1 MLRILFVCTGN
12 TCRSPMAKAI
22 YQKKSEEYGI
32 ESIFSSAALGFCSE
46 SGVSPNAVRVCNEID
61 IDLSHHQPR
70 IIRERDINIADIYVV
85 MTQSHAQTL
94 MTVGVPQSKI
104 YILGGGIPDPYGS
117 DLVTYRRC
125 RRMIEAGLDEFCK
138 MLIEKY
144 PRETKKDKEN
154 NSNESDNYTY
164 E

>member
-1 MLRILFVCTGN
+1 
-12 TCRSPMAKAI
+12 MAKAI
-22 YQKKSEEYGI
+22 YQKKSEAYGI
-32 ESIFSSAALGFCSE
+32 ESIFSSAALGFCHE

-61 IDLSHHQPR
+61 IDLSYHKPR
-70 IIRERDINIADIYVV
+70 IIRERDINITDIFVV
-85 MTQSHAQTL
+85 MTQGHAQTL
-94 MTVGVPQSKI
+94 MAEGVPLSKI

-144 PRETKKDKEN
+144 PKETKKDKEN
-154 NSNESDNYTY
+154 SGNESDDYIY
-164 E
+164 D